1 MMIVEPRGRGYTLIE
16 VLVAMVILALTLT
29 VIFRI
34 FSGGLHKIGV
44 ATDYTRAV
52 MVAESVLAATGNTE
66 RLIAGET
73 SGRLLDQYRWSR
85 SVTRFPSGT
94 AVSSQRNKL
103 VNAYQV
109 SVVVK
114 WPARD
119 GFRNLNLTTLKL
131 AENFPAEGR
140 K

>member
-1 MMIVEPRGRGYTLIE
+1 MIAKSHYRGYTLIE
-16 VLVAMVILALTLT
+16 VLVAMFILALTLT

-34 FSGGLHKIGV
+34 FSGGLLKIGI

-73 SGRLLDQYRWSR
+73 TGRLLDKYLWSR
-85 SVTRFPSGT
+85 SVEPYGIDETFEGDKTPV
-94 AVSSQRNKL
+94 AAFK
-103 VNAYQV
+103 V
-109 SVVVK
+109 SVIVE
-114 WPARD
+114 WPAGKD
-119 GFRNLNLTTLKL
+119 FRSLDLNTLIL
-131 AENFPAEGR
+131 AGNFPTMER